1 MCDRLSL
8 QSLQSA
14 FLERDRRTARIP
26 DADASLPVKR
36 QWHFEFAGGWH
47 RLLTAWQLLAAWERQ
62 TAWKLLAARLRRH
75 RRRFHR
81 RFLKDVSRVL
91 REVVGED
98 PHDEQ
103 EDDEKQRSHEH
114 DGEALSNRFPV
125 RILLDEVHV
134 GFVLFQLYTFVRHQY
149 TSITSSYF
157 STTGSSGRGLTT

>member
-1 MCDRLSL
+1 MLLRDRLSL
-8 QSLQSA
+8 QSVQSA
-14 FLERDRRTARIP
+14 FLERDRRPARIP

-47 RLLTAWQLLAAWERQ
+47 RLLTAWQLLAAW
-62 TAWKLLAARLRRH
+62 LRRH

-103 EDDEKQRSHEH
+103 EDDEQQRSHEH
-114 DGEALSNRFPV
+114 DGEAISNRFPV